1 MEIIFDARTI
11 MTQCPMCRKFHE
23 VRVSAR
29 DYIRWR
35 NGAHTQEAF
44 PYLSNAQRELL
55 ISGVDEECWN
65 KIFDVDDEEED

>member
-11 MTQCPMCRKFHE
+11 MTQCPLCHKFHE

-35 NGAHTQEAF
+35 SGAHTQEAF

-55 ISGVDEECWN
+55 ISGIDEDCWN
-65 KIFDVDDEEED
+65 GIFNEDEEEKE